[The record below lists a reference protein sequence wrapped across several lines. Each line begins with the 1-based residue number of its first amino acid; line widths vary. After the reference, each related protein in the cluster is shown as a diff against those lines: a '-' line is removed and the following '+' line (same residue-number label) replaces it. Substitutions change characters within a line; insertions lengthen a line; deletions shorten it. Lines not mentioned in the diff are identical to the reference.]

1 MEERA
6 RTWLVLGE
14 RALVGLQTLAEEVV
28 ELEGVVGGEHEGN
41 VWNNRSVRE
50 SGGRVVDAFTEFGR
64 HPVHKLEL
72 LGVQDQSLRERGEP
86 RLPGTNVSE
95 TLALKAARR
104 LTWSRRLAFGIEDT
118 CTPRPLGQSQHL
130 GIRR

>member
-41 VWNNRSVRE
+41 V
-50 SGGRVVDAFTEFGR
+50 
-64 HPVHKLEL
+64 
-72 LGVQDQSLRERGEP
+72 
-86 RLPGTNVSE
+86 
-95 TLALKAARR
+95 
-104 LTWSRRLAFGIEDT
+104 
-118 CTPRPLGQSQHL
+118 
-130 GIRR
+130 